1 MGRVAGASRAV
12 DGNGVEYKLDPEAV
26 AEMGLR
32 KGDAVVVR
40 AVPGRFAT
48 FRKTV
53 ARKNPSPTLTVWSVS
68 GSATDRQLGRM
79 FPTGWTRLSD
89 GHIATLA
96 SYANKVRGV
105 SANVVGTMPL
115 AEVMRKQ
122 IKNPAHLAHPGKF
135 RQGQVVRLRGS
146 RKRYVIATDVDPDVF
161 GYHLVA
167 LSGGEVGS
175 APSGVRANDL
185 ELDADQTVSFSG
197 AQAHKL
203 ARKYENTARVHQ
215 EHQRWLA
222 SEYPVSRRAN
232 PLVRASK
239 PKRPLS
245 REQKA
250 VKLVEDALKANI
262 VIHWV
267 GPKNEGTAGR
277 YLTALGPSKFAVIAY
292 GRAPWDFYGT
302 AGEVAG
308 SLVRNIGVGNVIDAL
323 KATARMHDTAY
334 TNLDTP
340 ISWATPRRR

>member
-1 MGRVAGASRAV
+1 MYPSYSGESFDVAQSVGAMLTQDDRDAGLPAPKYGYSSENFDLAESVIREGSGALSWRKVYEIAKSKKASRS
-12 DGNGVEYKLDPEAV
+12 
-26 AEMGLR
+26 
-32 KGDAVVVR
+32 
-40 AVPGRFAT
+40 
-48 FRKTV
+48 
-53 ARKNPSPTLTVWSVS
+53 RKNPSPTLTVWSVS

-232 PLVRASK
+232 PPRRNPRKYDEGRDDAGFRKLSDL
-239 PKRPLS
+239 KRGEAFKRKADARKVYRKGDYDRSERKYACDDEDDIS
-245 REQKA
+245 RTIYLKG
-250 VKLVEDALKANI
+250 DAL
-262 VIHWV
+262 VYV
-267 GPKNEGTAGR
+267 GFD
-277 YLTALGPSKFAVIAY
+277 Y
-292 GRAPWDFYGT
+292 
-302 AGEVAG
+302 
-308 SLVRNIGVGNVIDAL
+308 
-323 KATARMHDTAY
+323 
-334 TNLDTP
+334 
-340 ISWATPRRR
+340 